1 MQGWQAS
8 TGMATLSIM
17 TAQPQHKL
25 EVQELLRRHPADV
38 AEILS
43 ALRHE
48 EAVELLKRLYERR
61 RHAAAAPLGEMDPEE
76 AAELLS
82 ELSRDASV
90 QILARMDP
98 DDAAD
103 LLAELPPDTVKDILR
118 RLDEPEAKELAGLLT
133 YAPDTAGGLMSP
145 DVVALP
151 ISLTCQQAI
160 DRLRQVAE
168 ETETVYYAYVVEK
181 DGRLKGVLSL
191 RDLVFAR
198 PNAPIETVMLTDPVA
213 LPVDMD
219 AEEVAQTFDKY
230 NYLALPVVSREGRV
244 LGVVTVDDVIDVIR
258 EETTEDFLR
267 MGGIPAGEEDPLT
280 PVGESVRKRLPWM
293 MANILFCLVAVI
305 GIAVFERTIE
315 QVAFLAVLMPIIA
328 DMAGNVGSQSM
339 SVTIRGMATG
349 HFTWA
354 DRWKALRKE
363 FAVGLINGLVLGVQL
378 GLISY
383 LWRGN
388 VYLGGIAMLT
398 MWMTTIVSYLLGS
411 SIPTFLKRFKLD
423 PAMMSGAVVTTVADL
438 LAFFFFLGMATAF
451 LPHL

>member
-1 MQGWQAS
+1 
-8 TGMATLSIM
+8 M
-17 TAQPQHKL
+17 TTQPQQKL
-25 EVQELLRRHPADV
+25 EIQELLRRHPADV

-43 ALRHE
+43 ALRHD

-61 RHAAAAPLGEMDPEE
+61 GHAAAAPLAEMDPEE

-90 QILARMDP
+90 QILARMYP
-98 DDAAD
+98 DDAVD

-118 RLDEPEAKELAGLLT
+118 RLEEPEARELAGLLT

-151 ISLTCQQAI
+151 SSLSCQQAI
-160 DRLRQVAE
+160 DRLRRVAE
-168 ETETVYYAYVVEK
+168 ETETVYYAYVVEP

-198 PNAPIETVMLTDPVA
+198 PNAPIETVMFSDPVA
-213 LPVDMD
+213 LPADMD
-219 AEEVAQTFDKY
+219 VEEVAQTFDKY
-230 NYLALPVVSREGRV
+230 NYLALPVVSREGRL

-280 PVGESVRKRLPWM
+280 PVRESVRKRLPWM

-354 DRWKALRKE
+354 DRWKAVRKE
-363 FAVGLINGLVLGVQL
+363 FVVGVINGLVLGVQL

-398 MWMTTIVSYLLGS
+398 MWMTTIISYLLGS
-411 SIPTFLKRFKLD
+411 SIPTALKRMGLD

-451 LPHL
+451 LPYL